1 MRPLRSLPLTWA
13 RSTPSSRATRRT
25 AGLAYGTLSGITA
38 AASNGTGGV
47 RGPAPSKAAASDLA
61 GAGAGAADS
70 FGAGAGA
77 GVGAAAAAGAGFAA
91 PASAA
96 SISATTV
103 PSAISSPTFTFT
115 SLTTPSN
122 GAGTSIVAL
131 SDSSVTRPWSRLT
144 VSPRFTST
152 SITGTFV

>member
-25 AGLAYGTLSGITA
+25 AGLAYGSLSGITA

-47 RGPAPSKAAASDLA
+47 RGPAPSEAAASDLA

-70 FGAGAGA
+70 FGADAGAGA
-77 GVGAAAAAGAGFAA
+77 AAGAGAGFAA

-144 VSPRFTST
+144 VSPGFTST